1 VLENLSKPI
10 NDTDLTECYLVVE
23 DEVHYSAWLEES
35 LKLARP
41 SSEVI
46 IGSSRA
52 ACEHLLANY
61 VPAWAFVDLH
71 LPDASGI
78 EVVKDILLVAPH
90 CKVLVITAIED
101 PEKAILAI
109 QAGAAGYLVKS
120 HSNWVLAEALD
131 EIDRGGM
138 PLTPLMAKRVL
149 ETLLPQRA
157 NTVPAD
163 TADSLTDREREIL
176 TMATRGYRNK
186 EIAVRLDLSPN
197 TVATHI
203 KAIYRKMNIH
213 SRSHLRRAASE

>member
-1 VLENLSKPI
+1 LP
-10 NDTDLTECYLVVE
+10 T
-23 DEVHYSAWLEES
+23 
-35 LKLARP
+35 
-41 SSEVI
+41 
-46 IGSSRA
+46 
-52 ACEHLLANY
+52 
-61 VPAWAFVDLH
+61 WAFVDLH

-78 EVVKDILLVAPH
+78 DVVKDILLLAPQ

-131 EIDRGGM
+131 EIERGGM

-149 ETLLPQRA
+149 ETLLPQRPSIA
-157 NTVPAD
+157 LVDA
-163 TADSLTDREREIL
+163 ADSLTDREREIL

-213 SRSHLRRAASE
+213 SRSHLRRAGSD